1 MPPSNLPPANES
13 PAIELPAP
21 DPRWADW
28 SDGPSPGPRRTRVL
42 IGVLIG
48 AVVLALLVTAG
59 VVAFRVARD
68 PARLTRGA
76 ATPQAAVQ
84 GFLDAV
90 ANDHADRALS
100 FEAAA
105 VPHNRTFLTDAVL
118 ARAHR
123 QDPITAIV
131 VGAGPADDDET
142 TAQIDAHYQVG
153 SRAATT
159 TFALHKGSGRTG
171 WTIDQT
177 TILLDPSALL
187 KDRIPLLLAGVA
199 ASGTSIELF
208 PGSYRASTGLS
219 RLDWGADPRLT
230 VVDFDPLTSVR
241 TTLSPRI
248 TDDGRTDVAAAV
260 TKASNACLTEHDA
273 RPGCG
278 LDPNHAGYTFK
289 KGTIRWRYDDQNP
302 PWPTTDVE
310 LDPSRPSSATTTTEV
325 YADLYATCSTTP
337 RTRDCRKE
345 GFGAS
350 FGTPSVDLTEK
361 TLQVSWS

>member
-1 MPPSNLPPANES
+1 M
-13 PAIELPAP
+13 
-21 DPRWADW
+21 WADW
-28 SDGPSPGPRRTRVL
+28 TDGPSPRPRRTRVV
-42 IGVLIG
+42 IGVLVG

-90 ANDHADRALS
+90 ANNHADKALN

-131 VGAGPADDDET
+131 VGAGPAGDNDQT
-142 TAQIDAHYQVG
+142 TAEIDARYQVG
-153 SRAATT
+153 SRGATT

-171 WTIDQT
+171 WTVDQT

-187 KDRIPLLLAGVA
+187 KDKVPLLLAGVSV
-199 ASGTSIELF
+199 SGTSIELF
-208 PGSYRASTGLS
+208 PGTYPASTGLD
-219 RLDWGADPRLT
+219 RLDWGADPQLT
-230 VVDFDPLTSVR
+230 VVDLSSLTGVQ

-260 TKASNACLTEHDA
+260 TKASNACLAKHVA
-273 RPGCG
+273 QPGCG
-278 LDPNHAGYTFK
+278 LDPNHAGYTFA

-302 PWPTTDVE
+302 PWPTTDVQ
-310 LDPSRPSSATTTTEV
+310 LDPSQRSRATSTSEV
-325 YADLYATCSTTP
+325 YADLYASCSKTP

-350 FGTPSVDLTEK
+350 FGTPNVDLTEK
-361 TLQVSWS
+361 TLHVSWS